1 MVDAWCVS
9 CFTSSQLTLKQKSS
23 LESKRKHKEAQ
34 RQSSFT
40 STFPPEV
47 ITNASVS
54 EATEPEYQTKVVCL
68 HFDRWSSRIFNVSK
82 PH

>member
-1 MVDAWCVS
+1 MLDLCFS
-9 CFTSSQLTLKQKSS
+9 CFTSSHLTLKQKS
-23 LESKRKHKEAQ
+23 LESKRKHKEA
-34 RQSSFT
+34 RRRSSFT

-68 HFDRWSSRIFNVSK
+68 HFDR
-82 PH
+82 